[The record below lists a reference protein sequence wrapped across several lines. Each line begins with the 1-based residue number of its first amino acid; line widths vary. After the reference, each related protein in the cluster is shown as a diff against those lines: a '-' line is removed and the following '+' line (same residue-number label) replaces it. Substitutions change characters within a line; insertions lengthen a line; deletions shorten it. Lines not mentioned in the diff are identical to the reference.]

1 MIKSPLGIRSCLQ
14 AMMTQQCESNV
25 LFTYLA
31 LFILDLYY
39 LLGGNVVVV
48 VVVVVDLK

>member
-1 MIKSPLGIRSCLQ
+1 MIKLPLGIRSLK

-25 LFTYLA
+25 LFTYYLA